1 MGPKMGPKTD
11 QRRTKDGPNIKTIKS
26 VLKCDGPK
34 TEKRRTKDGKRRT
47 KDGPKT
53 EKRGPK
59 TGKNGPKMDEIRT
72 KDRDQRRTKAGLNH
86 GPKADLMFF
95 LV

>member
-1 MGPKMGPKTD
+1 MTD
-11 QRRTKDGPNIKTIKS
+11 QRRKK
-26 VLKCDGPK
+26 DGPK
-34 TEKRRTKDGKRRT
+34 TE

-59 TGKNGPKMDEIRT
+59 TEKNRPKMDEIRT
-72 KDRDQRRTKAGLNH
+72 KDRDQRQTKARLNH

>member
-1 MGPKMGPKTD
+1 MGPKTGPKKKTHGPKTD
-11 QRRTKDGPNIKTIKS
+11 Q
-26 VLKCDGPK
+26 
-34 TEKRRTKDGKRRT
+34 
-47 KDGPKT
+47 KT

-59 TGKNGPKMDEIRT
+59 TEKNGPKMDEIRT